1 MNKGELI
8 DAVAASTGLSKAD
21 AGRAIDATTSAI
33 AGELASGGSCALVG
47 FGTFSVKDSGDYNV
61 ESQYSD
67 TLNNEKKLIEIIT
80 DKLADKILDELVLK
94 INAL

>member
-33 AGELASGGSCALVG
+33 AGELASGGSCALAL
-47 FGTFSVKDSGDYNV
+47 KDACN
-61 ESQYSD
+61 
-67 TLNNEKKLIEIIT
+67 
-80 DKLADKILDELVLK
+80 
-94 INAL
+94 